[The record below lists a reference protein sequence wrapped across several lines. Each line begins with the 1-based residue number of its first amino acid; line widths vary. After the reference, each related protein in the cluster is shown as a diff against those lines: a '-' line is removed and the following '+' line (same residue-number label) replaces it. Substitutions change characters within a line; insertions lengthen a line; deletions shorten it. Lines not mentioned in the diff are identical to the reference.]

1 MGEWWWQVS
10 KRTHKDT
17 RLAPHQHALQVAHRI
32 WSQDAVREE
41 PKGSRTEC
49 ASRHRTHK
57 HTVRAE
63 PRRWAVVACF
73 CCFFFWLFC
82 CYLKMS
88 DVPENYQF
96 FPFPFRI
103 NEGVRKFRFKNSAA
117 LVRVAPWCWSKR
129 STFSHT
135 HIYIYTHV
143 FIFINAHL
151 HKPSRTGAVVG
162 VHLWTFFFSLLGI
175 VLLFLRIAVPC
186 ERHLRRDPVPRASC
200 SREVPLVF
208 KAGGSS
214 RKPWLNALEYSKR
227 TFGRI

>member
-10 KRTHKDT
+10 KHSQRHKVGSTSTCTSGGASHMIPRCSQRRTKRQQDWMCFKT
-17 RLAPHQHALQVAHRI
+17 QNTQTHR
-32 WSQDAVREE
+32 ACRT
-41 PKGSRTEC
+41 KKMSR
-49 ASRHRTHK
+49 S
-57 HTVRAE
+57 
-63 PRRWAVVACF
+63 CF

-135 HIYIYTHV
+135 HTYIYTHV